1 MTFAGLRGDCG
12 QCFGLCCVA
21 LPFAVS
27 SDFAVDKA
35 AGEPCRNL
43 LADSRCSIHDR
54 LPAAGFRGCT
64 VFDCFG
70 AGQRVS
76 QETFGG
82 RDWRSSPSASAMFR
96 TFPVVRALHELLWYV
111 TEALERADAADVH
124 DELRTARKEID
135 AVASGT
141 PDELAAVDVN
151 ALRDAVNALLLRV
164 SEAVRAP
171 EATPG
176 ATPDAG
182 SRERN
187 AAGSPSRTARQG
199 AGASSRGK
207 RRGAKVAVVPRS
219 GKHADLRGVNWR
231 GEDLVGAS
239 LRGADL
245 RGANLR
251 GACLITAD
259 LRDAD
264 LRRADLIGADLR
276 DTDLCGADLTDALFL
291 TVPQLAAARGDAATR
306 LPRHLDAPAHWT
318 P

>member
-1 MTFAGLRGDCG
+1 MRGDCG

-21 LPFAVS
+21 LPFAAS

-82 RDWRSSPSASAMFR
+82 RDWRSSPAASAMFR

-111 TEALERADAADVH
+111 TEALERTDAADVH

-151 ALRDAVNALLLRV
+151 ALRGAVNALLLRT

-171 EATPG
+171 DAPTAPRGDDAAAAPRRRAQSRRADLRG
-176 ATPDAG
+176 A
-182 SRERN
+182 
-187 AAGSPSRTARQG
+187 
-199 AGASSRGK
+199 K
-207 RRGAKVAVVPRS
+207 RRGVDS
-219 GKHADLRGVNWR
+219 GGGASRGADLRGVNRR
-231 GEDLVGAS
+231 GADLVGAS

-251 GACLITAD
+251 GACLIAAD
-259 LRDAD
+259 LRGAD

-276 DTDLCGADLTDALFL
+276 DADLRGADLTDALFL
-291 TVPQLAAARGDAATR
+291 TVPQLAAARGDATTR
-306 LPRHLDAPAHWT
+306 LPRHLDAPAQWSF
-318 P
+318 